1 MLTSKIYKGLILFT
15 IVLLIGTLG
24 YCLFFDF
31 SILDAFFMTIITT
44 STVGFGEVKP
54 LDDLGKIFTILLIF
68 MSVGVYGYLVTV
80 ISDFFSNNVL
90 MESFRIKKELKEI
103 AKLKGHTIICGFGR
117 NGRQSYDKLKRF
129 NKTCVVIEQSDD
141 FTETPVYEHV
151 QFVKGDATNDD
162 VLKNA
167 GIEQASN
174 LITALPSDANNLY
187 VVLSSR
193 QLNQHLNIVSR
204 ANDENATKKLKI
216 AGADHVIM
224 PDKLGGDH
232 MASLLVTPDLVEFVN
247 RINMEGDSNA
257 NLEEICVDEL
267 PEQYLMKSIQD
278 LDVRKNSGCNV
289 IGFITEKDEY
299 IVNPSSQM
307 ILKPKCRLIA
317 LGRPEQIKKFKEVYE
332 EF

>member
-1 MLTSKIYKGLILFT
+1 MLSKIYKGLILFA

-24 YCLFFDF
+24 YYLAFDY
-31 SILDAFFMTIITT
+31 SWLDAFFMTIITT

-54 LDDLGKIFTILLIF
+54 LDDSGKLFTILLIF
-68 MSVGVYGYLVTV
+68 MSIGVYGYLVTV

-90 MESFRIKKELKEI
+90 MEAFRVKKELKEI
-103 AKLKGHTIICGFGR
+103 AKLEGHTIICGFGR
-117 NGRQSYDKLKRF
+117 NGRQAYEKLKRF
-129 NKTCVVIEQSDD
+129 NKTCVVIEQSESFIENPMYQD
-141 FTETPVYEHV
+141 V

-162 VLKNA
+162 ALRNA
-167 GIEQASN
+167 GIEKASS
-174 LITALPSDANNLY
+174 LVTALPSDANNLY

-193 QLNQHLNIVSR
+193 QINERLNIVSR

-216 AGADHVIM
+216 AGANHVIM

-257 NLEEICVDEL
+257 NLEEIGVDEL
-267 PEQYLMKSIQD
+267 PEEYLMKSIQD
-278 LDVRKNSGCNV
+278 LDVRRNSGCNV
-289 IGFITEKDEY
+289 IGFITQEDEY

-307 ILKPKCRLIA
+307 ILKPKCRLIV
-317 LGRPEQIKKFKEVYE
+317 LGRPEQIKKFKEIYE
-332 EF
+332 

>member
-1 MLTSKIYKGLILFT
+1 MLSKIYKGLILFA

-24 YCLFFDF
+24 FYLAFDY
-31 SILDAFFMTIITT
+31 SWLDAFFMTIITT
-44 STVGFGEVKP
+44 TTVGFGEVKP
-54 LDDLGKIFTILLIF
+54 LDDSGKLFTILLLL
-68 MSVGVYGYLVTV
+68 MSIGVYGYLVTV

-90 MESFRIKKELKEI
+90 MEAFRVKKELKQI
-103 AKLKGHTIICGFGR
+103 TKLEGHTIICGFGR
-117 NGRQSYDKLKRF
+117 NGMQSYEKLVRF
-129 NKTCVVIEQSDD
+129 KKKCVVIEKDD
-141 FTETPVYEHV
+141 VIVDEPTYQNI

-167 GIEQASN
+167 GIEKAAN

-187 VVLSSR
+187 VVLSAR
-193 QLNQHLNIVSR
+193 QINNNLNIVSR

-216 AGADHVIM
+216 AGASHVIM

-267 PEQYLMKSIQD
+267 PEEYLKRSIRD
-278 LDVRKNSGCNV
+278 LDVRRNSGCNV
-289 IGFITEKDEY
+289 IGFITAEDEY
-299 IVNPSSQM
+299 IVNPSSQI
-307 ILKPKCRLIA
+307 ILEPKCRLIV
-317 LGRPEQIKKFKEVYE
+317 LGRPEQIKKFKEIYE
-332 EF
+332 